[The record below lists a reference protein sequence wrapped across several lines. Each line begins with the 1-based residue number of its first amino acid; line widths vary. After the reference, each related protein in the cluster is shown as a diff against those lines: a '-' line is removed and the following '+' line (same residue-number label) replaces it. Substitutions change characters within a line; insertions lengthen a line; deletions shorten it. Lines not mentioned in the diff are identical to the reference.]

1 MGPDLAREGVKGG
14 KIYKSN
20 AWHYNHMLRPQ
31 DVNPESVMPPYPWL
45 ISDNLDMDVIPAK
58 IRAMQTLGVPYPE
71 GYDQKAVADATE
83 QAKALAA
90 DLANNNI
97 KVEYNKEIIAM
108 IAYLQR
114 LGVDITKG
122 QTASK

>member
-1 MGPDLAREGVKGG
+1 
-14 KIYKSN
+14 
-20 AWHYNHMLRPQ
+20 
-31 DVNPESVMPPYPWL
+31 MPPYPWL